1 MATSTLSK
9 FKTAL
14 TYSGARP
21 SLFDDTFTP
30 PTALTLGDKGGE
42 EMKTFCNVSAIPPL
56 TVTPIERQYFGRTVK
71 IPGDMVFGDLSTTI
85 MNTEK
90 YTIRNTIEKWMD
102 GINTTV
108 GNIGRTDNSHWQ
120 GTVTL
125 KQYSKTGESL
135 MVYTFVNWWP
145 QTVSEIALSYDTA
158 SDIETFD
165 ITWAY
170 NYYTTAKGD
179 SGNTT
184 ATFATQA

>member
-1 MATSTLSK
+1 
-9 FKTAL
+9 
-14 TYSGARP
+14 
-21 SLFDDTFTP
+21 
-30 PTALTLGDKGGE
+30 
-42 EMKTFCNVSAIPPL
+42 
-56 TVTPIERQYFGRTVK
+56 
-71 IPGDMVFGDLSTTI
+71 MV
-85 MNTEK
+85 
-90 YTIRNTIEKWMD
+90 KWMD

-135 MVYTFVNWWP
+135 MVYTFVNCWP

-179 SGNTT
+179 SDNTT